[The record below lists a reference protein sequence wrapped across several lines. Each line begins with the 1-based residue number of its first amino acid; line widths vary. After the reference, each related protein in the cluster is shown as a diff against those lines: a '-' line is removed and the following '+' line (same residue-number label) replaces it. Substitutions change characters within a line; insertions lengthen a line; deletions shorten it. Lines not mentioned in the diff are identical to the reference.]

1 MIMALS
7 CCHLSCSR
15 PSVEALS
22 SCPFVCFFNLCCVQH
37 TLFFFQGFLFS
48 LFCHNV
54 ICSHFSLSAQI
65 SKPTLL
71 TVFFLCSI
79 PPSIYPS
86 TLRTTLSISLPLISL
101 RMLWLV
107 SLVSVRP
114 VITAVSSLG
123 KNKVILCS
131 RHYKRKGRNKRKEPS
146 PKKKRRK
153 EGDFLK
159 RRGVNWKKSSKL
171 GTHLFMLAVMHCHV
185 WVITTIDFSLFVIPF
200 ICTAQSL
207 QLVG

>member
-1 MIMALS
+1 MALS
-7 CCHLSCSR
+7 CCHLSWR
-15 PSVEALS
+15 PCHLALLS
-22 SCPFVCFFNLCCVQH
+22 AFFNLCCVQH
-37 TLFFFQGFLFS
+37 TPFFSMLPFLSFLS
-48 LFCHNV
+48 RCHM
-54 ICSHFSLSAQI
+54 F
-65 SKPTLL
+65 TLL
-71 TVFFLCSI
+71 PQCPNQQTHSLDTFFLCSI

-86 TLRTTLSISLPLISL
+86 TLRTTLSISLLLISL

-153 EGDFLK
+153 EGDFFFK

-171 GTHLFMLAVMHCHV
+171 GTHLFMPAVMHCHV